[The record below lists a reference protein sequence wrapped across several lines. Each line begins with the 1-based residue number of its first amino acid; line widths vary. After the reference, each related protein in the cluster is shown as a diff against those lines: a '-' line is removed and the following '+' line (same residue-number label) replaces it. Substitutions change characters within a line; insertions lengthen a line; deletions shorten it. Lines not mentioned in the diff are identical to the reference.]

1 MATMAGGR
9 FQAWT
14 KAIACEDEMN
24 MRTYVNFAGRCA
36 EAFRF
41 YEKHLGGTIAM
52 MMTHG
57 QAPDQSQVKPEWKD
71 AVLHARIS
79 IGGTELMGAD
89 IPNAQPMR
97 SAYLSLGVDSDA
109 EAERIFS
116 ALADGGEV
124 FMPMQETFFA
134 SRFAQL
140 RDRFGINW
148 MLMHERPM
156 PPRG

>member
-1 MATMAGGR
+1 MTL
-9 FQAWT
+9 
-14 KAIACEDEMN
+14 N
-24 MRTYVNFAGRCA
+24 TYVNFAGKCA

-41 YEKHLGGTIAM
+41 YERHLGPRIGM

-57 QAPDQSQVKPEWKD
+57 EAPDQSHVRPEWKD

-79 IGGTELMGAD
+79 IGDTELMGAD

-97 SAYLSLGVDSDA
+97 SAYLSLGVQSDA

-116 ALADGGEV
+116 ALSEGGEV
-124 FMPMQETFFA
+124 FIPIQETFFA
-134 SRFAQL
+134 TRFAQL

-148 MLMHERPM
+148 MIIHERPM
-156 PPRG
+156 PARSS

>member
-1 MATMAGGR
+1 R
-9 FQAWT
+9 PERQ
-14 KAIACEDEMN
+14 N
-24 MRTYVNFAGRCA
+24 MKMQTYVNFAGRCA

-41 YEKHLGGTIAM
+41 YEKHLGGQVGM

-57 QAPDQSQVKPEWKD
+57 QAPDQSNVRPEMKD

-79 IGGTELMGAD
+79 VGGTELRGAD

-97 SAYLSLGVDSDA
+97 SPYLSLGVDSDA

-116 ALADGGEV
+116 ALSEGGEV
-124 FMPMQETFFA
+124 FMRMQETFFA
-134 SRFAQL
+134 TRFGQL

-148 MLMHERPM
+148 MIMHERPM
-156 PPRG
+156 RPQEQAVDSRDRAKA